1 MTLEDTD
8 GQSTR
13 QQEEFHMVRKILA
26 RVATAALISTALCTA
41 GAYAANTNKPA
52 AQTEVVAP
60 VADGKLVS
68 KIMGAAVYD
77 STADDATKIGDV
89 NDIVL
94 DKNGNAKFVVIGVG
108 GFLGVGEKN
117 VAYDFSKLE
126 WVNKKGDGWLVA
138 KTTKDELKDQPN
150 FDTKAYDTAAAST
163 AQTTNSTADTQ
174 ATNTKTDTTATSSID
189 KSTLTQMPSDKI
201 SAANLIGT
209 NVYGADDAKVGE
221 IGDVI
226 LTGDKKVDTIIVDV
240 GGFLGIG
247 EKKVAVGMEN
257 LKFMTDK
264 NGNRYLYTNFTKDQL
279 EAQTAY
285 DKATYAQNR
294 DKQRIIVNK

>member
-1 MTLEDTD
+1 
-8 GQSTR
+8 
-13 QQEEFHMVRKILA
+13 MVRKILA
-26 RVATAALISTALCTA
+26 TAATAVLMSTALCTA
-41 GAYAANTNKPA
+41 GAHAANTSKPTT
-52 AQTEVVAP
+52 QTEVVAP
-60 VADGKLVS
+60 VTDGKLVS

-94 DKNGNAKFVVIGVG
+94 DKDGNAKLVVIGVG

-126 WVNKKGDGWLVA
+126 WVNKNGDRWLVA
-138 KTTKDELKDQPN
+138 KTTKDELNAQPN
-150 FDTKAYDTAAAST
+150 FDTKVYDTAAAPT
-163 AQTTNSTADTQ
+163 AQTTNSQ
-174 ATNTKTDTTATSSID
+174 AANGKTDTTSTASID
-189 KSTLTQMPSDKI
+189 KSSLTDMPSDKI

-209 NVYGADDAKVGE
+209 NVYGADDAKIGE

-285 DKATYAQNR
+285 DKASYAQNR

>member
-1 MTLEDTD
+1 MI
-8 GQSTR
+8 
-13 QQEEFHMVRKILA
+13 RKILA
-26 RVATAALISTALCTA
+26 TAATAALMSAALCTA
-41 GAYAANTNKPA
+41 GAHAANTSNPA
-52 AQTEVVAP
+52 TQTEVVAP
-60 VADGKLVS
+60 VTDGKLVS

-94 DKNGNAKFVVIGVG
+94 DKDGNAKLVVIGVG

-126 WVNKKGDGWLVA
+126 WVNKKGDRWLVA
-138 KTTKDELKDQPN
+138 KTTKDELKAQPN
-150 FDTKAYDTAAAST
+150 FDTKPYDTAAAPT
-163 AQTTNSTADTQ
+163 AQTTNGQ
-174 ATNTKTDTTATSSID
+174 AANGKTDTTSTASID
-189 KSTLTQMPSDKI
+189 KSSLTEMPSDKI

-226 LTGDKKVDTIIVDV
+226 LTGDKKVDAIIVDV

-247 EKKVAVGMEN
+247 EKKVAVAMEN

-264 NGNRYLYTNFTKDQL
+264 YGNRYLYTNFTKDQL

>member
-1 MTLEDTD
+1 MI
-8 GQSTR
+8 
-13 QQEEFHMVRKILA
+13 RKMLA
-26 RVATAALISTALCTA
+26 AAATAALMSTALCTA
-41 GAYAANTNKPA
+41 GALAANSSKPA

-60 VADGKLVS
+60 VSDGKLVS

-77 STADDATKIGDV
+77 SNADDATKIGNV

-94 DKNGNAKFVVIGVG
+94 DKDGNAKLVVIGVG

-117 VAYDFSKLE
+117 VAYDFNKLE
-126 WVNKKGDGWLVA
+126 WVNKKGDRWLVA
-138 KTTKDELKDQPN
+138 KTTKDELKAQPS
-150 FDTKAYDTAAAST
+150 FDTKAYDTAAAPTQPTNNT
-163 AQTTNSTADTQ
+163 ATTQ
-174 ATNTKTDTTATSSID
+174 AAAGKTDTTSTASID
-189 KSTLTQMPSDKI
+189 KTTLTEMPSDKI

-209 NVYGADDAKVGE
+209 KVYGADDAKVGE

-226 LTGDKKVDTIIVDV
+226 LTGDKKVDSIVVDV

-247 EKKVAVGMEN
+247 QKKVAVGMEN

>member
-1 MTLEDTD
+1 
-8 GQSTR
+8 
-13 QQEEFHMVRKILA
+13 MVRKILA
-26 RVATAALISTALCTA
+26 TVATGALITTALCTA
-41 GAYAANTNKPA
+41 GAHAANTSKPA

-60 VADGKLVS
+60 VTDGKLVS

-77 STADDATKIGDV
+77 SSADNATKIGDV
-89 NDIVL
+89 KDIVL
-94 DKNGNAKFVVIGVG
+94 DKDGNAKLVVIGVG

-117 VAYDFSKLE
+117 VAYDFNKLE
-126 WVNKKGDGWLVA
+126 WVNKKGDRWLVA
-138 KTTKDELKDQPN
+138 KTTKDELIAQPI
-150 FDTKAYDTAAAST
+150 FDTKVYDTAAPST
-163 AQTTNSTADTQ
+163 AQPTNNTAATQ
-174 ATNTKTDTTATSSID
+174 AANTKTDRTATASID
-189 KSTLTQMPSDKI
+189 KTTLTEMPSDKI

-226 LTGDKKVDTIIVDV
+226 LTGDKKVDSIIVDV

-257 LKFMTDK
+257 LKLMTDK

-279 EAQTAY
+279 EAQVAY

-294 DKQRIIVNK
+294 DKQRIIINK

>member
-1 MTLEDTD
+1 MI
-8 GQSTR
+8 
-13 QQEEFHMVRKILA
+13 RKILA
-26 RVATAALISTALCTA
+26 AAATAALMSTALCTA
-41 GAYAANTNKPA
+41 GAHAANPSNPA
-52 AQTEVVAP
+52 TQTEVVAA
-60 VADGKLVS
+60 VTDGKLVS

-94 DKNGNAKFVVIGVG
+94 DKDGNAKLVVIGVG

-117 VAYDFSKLE
+117 VAYDFSKLQ
-126 WVNKKGDGWLVA
+126 WVNKKGDRWLVA
-138 KTTKDELKDQPN
+138 KTTKDELKAQPN
-150 FDTKAYDTAAAST
+150 FDTKAYDTAAAPT
-163 AQTTNSTADTQ
+163 AQTTNGQ
-174 ATNTKTDTTATSSID
+174 AANGKTDTTSTASID
-189 KSTLTQMPSDKI
+189 KSSLTEMPSDKI

-226 LTGDKKVDTIIVDV
+226 LTGDKKVDAIIVDV

-247 EKKVAVGMEN
+247 EKKVAVAMEN

>member
-1 MTLEDTD
+1 MI
-8 GQSTR
+8 
-13 QQEEFHMVRKILA
+13 RKILTS
-26 RVATAALISTALCTA
+26 VATAALMSTALCTT
-41 GAYAANTNKPA
+41 GAHAANTSKSA

-60 VADGKLVS
+60 VTDGKLVS

-94 DKNGNAKFVVIGVG
+94 DKDGNAKLVVIGVG

-117 VAYDFSKLE
+117 VAYDFNKLE
-126 WVNKKGDGWLVA
+126 WVNKKGDRWLVA
-138 KTTKDELKDQPN
+138 KTTKDELKTQPN
-150 FDTKAYDTAAAST
+150 FDTTAYDTAAAST
-163 AQTTNSTADTQ
+163 AQPTNSTASTQ
-174 ATNTKTDTTATSSID
+174 ATTPKPDTTATASID
-189 KSTLTQMPSDKI
+189 KTTLTEMPSDKI
-201 SAANLIGT
+201 SAANLMGT

-226 LTGDKKVDTIIVDV
+226 LTGDKKVDSIIVDV

-294 DKQRIIVNK
+294 DSQRIIIKK

>member
-1 MTLEDTD
+1 MIP
-8 GQSTR
+8 
-13 QQEEFHMVRKILA
+13 KILVTA
-26 RVATAALISTALCTA
+26 ATAALLSTALCTA
-41 GAYAANTNKPA
+41 GAYAEDKTKPA
-52 AQTEVVAP
+52 SQAAVVAP
-60 VADGKLVS
+60 VTDGSLVS
-68 KIMGAAVYD
+68 KIMGATVYD
-77 STADDATKIGDV
+77 STADDATKIGKV

-94 DKNGNAKFVVIGVG
+94 DKGGKAKLIVIGVG
-108 GFLGVGEKN
+108 GVLGVGEKN
-117 VAYDFSKLE
+117 VAYDFNKIE
-126 WVNKKGDGWLVA
+126 WVDKKGERWLVA
-138 KTTKDELKDQPN
+138 KTTKEELQAQPN
-150 FDTKAYDTAAAST
+150 FDIKAYETASASNNTQPAAST
-163 AQTTNSTADTQ
+163 ANQTAP
-174 ATNTKTDTTATSSID
+174 AKTDQTATASID
-189 KSTLTQMPSDKI
+189 KSTLTAMPSDKI

-226 LTGDKKVDTIIVDV
+226 LTGDKKVDAIIVDV

-285 DKATYAQNR
+285 DKGTYAQNR
-294 DKQRIIVNK
+294 DKQRIIVKQ

>member
-1 MTLEDTD
+1 MI
-8 GQSTR
+8 R
-13 QQEEFHMVRKILA
+13 NVLA
-26 RVATAALISTALCTA
+26 TAATAALMSTALCTA
-41 GAYAANTNKPA
+41 GAYAANASKPA
-52 AQTEVVAP
+52 TQTQVVAP
-60 VADGKLVS
+60 VTDGKLVS

-77 STADDATKIGDV
+77 SSADDATKIGDV
-89 NDIVL
+89 KDIVL
-94 DKNGNAKFVVIGVG
+94 DKDGSAKFVVIGVG
-108 GFLGVGEKN
+108 GFLGVAEKN

-126 WVNKKGDGWLVA
+126 WVNKKGGLWLVA
-138 KTTKDELKDQPN
+138 KTTKDELNAKPD
-150 FDTKAYDTAAAST
+150 FDTKAYDTAATST
-163 AQTTNSTADTQ
+163 TQPTDSTADSQ
-174 ATNTKTDTTATSSID
+174 AANGKTDTTATASID
-189 KSTLTQMPSDKI
+189 KSSLTQMPSDKI

-226 LTGDKKVDTIIVDV
+226 LTGDKTVDSIIVDV

-257 LKFMTDK
+257 LKFMIDK

-279 EAQTAY
+279 EAQTTY

>member
-1 MTLEDTD
+1 
-8 GQSTR
+8 
-13 QQEEFHMVRKILA
+13 MVRKILA
-26 RVATAALISTALCTA
+26 TVATAALMSTVLCTA
-41 GAYAANTNKPA
+41 GAYAANTAKPA

-60 VADGKLVS
+60 VTDGKLVS

-94 DKNGNAKFVVIGVG
+94 DKNGNAKLVVIGVG

-117 VAYDFSKLE
+117 VAYDFNKLE
-126 WVNKKGDGWLVA
+126 WINKNGDRWLVA
-138 KTTKDELKDQPN
+138 KTTKDELNAQPN
-150 FDTKAYDTAAAST
+150 FDTTAYDPAAAST
-163 AQTTNSTADTQ
+163 TQPTKSTADTQ
-174 ATNTKTDTTATSSID
+174 ATTAKTDTTATASID
-189 KSTLTQMPSDKI
+189 KSSLTEMPSDKI

-226 LTGDKKVDTIIVDV
+226 LTGDKKVDSIIVDV

-264 NGNRYLYTNFTKDQL
+264 NGNRYLYTNFTKEQL

-294 DKQRIIVNK
+294 DKQRIVISK

>member
-1 MTLEDTD
+1 
-8 GQSTR
+8 
-13 QQEEFHMVRKILA
+13 MVRKILA
-26 RVATAALISTALCTA
+26 TAATAALMSTALCTA
-41 GAYAANTNKPA
+41 GAHAANTSNPA
-52 AQTEVVAP
+52 TQAEAVVP
-60 VADGKLVS
+60 VTDGKLVS

-94 DKNGNAKFVVIGVG
+94 DKDGNAKLVVIGVG

-126 WVNKKGDGWLVA
+126 WVNKKGDRWLVA
-138 KTTKDELKDQPN
+138 KTTKDELKAQPN
-150 FDTKAYDTAAAST
+150 FDTKAYDNAAAPT
-163 AQTTNSTADTQ
+163 AQTTNSQ
-174 ATNTKTDTTATSSID
+174 AANGKTDAISTASID
-189 KSTLTQMPSDKI
+189 KSSLTEMPSDKI

-226 LTGDKKVDTIIVDV
+226 LTGDKKVDAIIVDA

-264 NGNRYLYTNFTKDQL
+264 NGSGYLYTNFTKDQL

>member
-1 MTLEDTD
+1 MI
-8 GQSTR
+8 
-13 QQEEFHMVRKILA
+13 RKILVTA
-26 RVATAALISTALCTA
+26 ATAALLSTALCTA
-41 GAYAANTNKPA
+41 GAYAEDKTKPA
-52 AQTEVVAP
+52 SQAAVVAP
-60 VADGKLVS
+60 VTDGSLVS

-94 DKNGNAKFVVIGVG
+94 DKGGKAKLIVIGVG

-117 VAYDFSKLE
+117 VAYDFGKIE
-126 WVNKKGDGWLVA
+126 WVDKKGERRIVA
-138 KTTKDELKDQPN
+138 KTTKEELQAQPN
-150 FDTKAYDTAAAST
+150 FDTKAYETASNNTQPAAST
-163 AQTTNSTADTQ
+163 ANQTAP
-174 ATNTKTDTTATSSID
+174 AKTDQTATASID
-189 KSTLTQMPSDKI
+189 KSALTDVPSDKI
-201 SAANLIGT
+201 SAAELIGT
-209 NVYGADDAKVGE
+209 RVYGADDAKVGE

-226 LTGDKKVDTIIVDV
+226 LTGDKKVDAIIVDV

-285 DKATYAQNR
+285 DKGTYAQNR
-294 DKQRIIVNK
+294 DKQRIVVKQ

>member
-1 MTLEDTD
+1 
-8 GQSTR
+8 
-13 QQEEFHMVRKILA
+13 MVRKILA
-26 RVATAALISTALCTA
+26 TAATAALMSTALCTA
-41 GAYAANTNKPA
+41 GAHAANTSNPA

-94 DKNGNAKFVVIGVG
+94 DKDGNAKLVVIGVG

-126 WVNKKGDGWLVA
+126 WVTKKGDRWLVA
-138 KTTKDELKDQPN
+138 KTTKDELKAQPN
-150 FDTKAYDTAAAST
+150 FDTKAYDTAAAPT
-163 AQTTNSTADTQ
+163 AQTTNSQ
-174 ATNTKTDTTATSSID
+174 AANGKIDTTSTASID
-189 KSTLTQMPSDKI
+189 KSSLTEMPSDKI

-226 LTGDKKVDTIIVDV
+226 LTGDKKVDAIIVDV

-247 EKKVAVGMEN
+247 EKKVAVAMEN

>member
-1 MTLEDTD
+1 MIP
-8 GQSTR
+8 
-13 QQEEFHMVRKILA
+13 KIIA
-26 RVATAALISTALCTA
+26 TAATAALLSTALCPT
-41 GAYAANTNKPA
+41 GALAEDKTKPPSQAAI
-52 AQTEVVAP
+52 VAP
-60 VADGKLVS
+60 VTDGSLVT

-89 NDIVL
+89 KDIVL
-94 DKNGNAKFVVIGVG
+94 DKDGKAKLIVIGVG

-117 VAYDFSKLE
+117 VAYDFSKIE
-126 WVNKKGDGWLVA
+126 WINKKGERWLVA
-138 KTTKDELKDQPN
+138 KTTKQELEAQPN
-150 FDTKAYDTAAAST
+150 FDAEAYDTASASAGT
-163 AQTTNSTADTQ
+163 RP
-174 ATNTKTDTTATSSID
+174 ATNTAGQTAPAKTDQTATASID
-189 KSTLTQMPSDKI
+189 KSTLTEMPSDKF

-226 LTGDKKVDTIIVDV
+226 LTGDKKVDAIIVDV
-240 GGFLGIG
+240 GGFLGVG

-257 LKFMTDK
+257 LKFMTDR
-264 NGNRYLYTNFTKDQL
+264 NGKRYLYTNLTKDQL

-285 DKATYAQNR
+285 DKGTYAQNR

>member
-1 MTLEDTD
+1 MI
-8 GQSTR
+8 
-13 QQEEFHMVRKILA
+13 RKILA
-26 RVATAALISTALCTA
+26 TAATAALISTAFYAA
-41 GAYAANTNKPA
+41 GAHAANTPA
-52 AQTEVVAP
+52 TQTAIVAP
-60 VADGKLVS
+60 VTDGNLVS

-89 NDIVL
+89 KDIVL
-94 DKNGNAKFVVIGVG
+94 GKDGKARLVIIGVG

-126 WVNKKGDGWLVA
+126 WINKKGDRWLVA
-138 KTTKDELKDQPN
+138 KTTKEELQAQPN
-150 FDTKAYDTAAAST
+150 FDANAYDTASAPTT
-163 AQTTNSTADTQ
+163 AQPTEGQTAL
-174 ATNTKTDTTATSSID
+174 AKTDKTATASID
-189 KSTLTQMPSDKI
+189 KSSLTEMPSDKI

-209 NVYGADDAKVGE
+209 NVYGADDAKVGD

-247 EKKVAVGMEN
+247 KKEVAIGMEN
-257 LKFMTDK
+257 LRFMTDK
-264 NGNRYLYTNFTKDQL
+264 NGNRYLYTNFTKEQL
-279 EAQTAY
+279 KAQVAY

-294 DKQRIIVNK
+294 DKQRIIINK

>member
-1 MTLEDTD
+1 MI
-8 GQSTR
+8 
-13 QQEEFHMVRKILA
+13 RKILA
-26 RVATAALISTALCTA
+26 TAATAALMSTALCTA
-41 GAYAANTNKPA
+41 GAHAANTSNPA
-52 AQTEVVAP
+52 TQTEVVAA
-60 VADGKLVS
+60 VTGGKLVS

-94 DKNGNAKFVVIGVG
+94 DKDGNAKLVVIGVG

-126 WVNKKGDGWLVA
+126 WVNKKGDRWLVA
-138 KTTKDELKDQPN
+138 KTTKDELKAQPN
-150 FDTKAYDTAAAST
+150 FDTKAYDTAAAPT
-163 AQTTNSTADTQ
+163 AQTTNSQ
-174 ATNTKTDTTATSSID
+174 AANGKTDTTSTASID
-189 KSTLTQMPSDKI
+189 KSSLTEMPSDKI

-226 LTGDKKVDTIIVDV
+226 LTGDKKVDAIIVDV

-247 EKKVAVGMEN
+247 EKKVAVAMEN

>member
-1 MTLEDTD
+1 MTLGNAD

-26 RVATAALISTALCTA
+26 TVATAALMSTALCTA
-41 GAYAANTNKPA
+41 GAYAANKPA

-60 VADGKLVS
+60 VTDGKLVS

-77 STADDATKIGDV
+77 STADDAAKIGDV

-94 DKNGNAKFVVIGVG
+94 DKNGNAKLVVIGVG
-108 GFLGVGEKN
+108 GFLGMGEKN

-126 WVNKKGDGWLVA
+126 WVNKKGDRWLVA
-138 KTTKDELKDQPN
+138 KTTKDELKAQPN

-163 AQTTNSTADTQ
+163 TQTTNNTADTK
-174 ATNTKTDTTATSSID
+174 ATTSKTDTTATASID
-189 KSTLTQMPSDKI
+189 KSTLTEMPSDKI

-294 DKQRIIVNK
+294 DKQRIIINK

>member
-1 MTLEDTD
+1 MI
-8 GQSTR
+8 
-13 QQEEFHMVRKILA
+13 RKILA
-26 RVATAALISTALCTA
+26 TAATAALISTAFYAA
-41 GAYAANTNKPA
+41 GAHAANTPA
-52 AQTEVVAP
+52 TQTAIVAP
-60 VADGKLVS
+60 VTDGNLVS

-89 NDIVL
+89 KDIVL
-94 DKNGNAKFVVIGVG
+94 GKDGKARLVIIGVG

-126 WVNKKGDGWLVA
+126 WINKKGDRWLVA
-138 KTTKDELKDQPN
+138 KTTKEELQAQPN
-150 FDTKAYDTAAAST
+150 FDTKAYDAASASTT
-163 AQTTNSTADTQ
+163 AQPTGDGQTAP
-174 ATNTKTDTTATSSID
+174 AKTDKTATASID
-189 KSTLTQMPSDKI
+189 KSSLTEMPSDKI

-209 NVYGADDAKVGE
+209 NVYGADDAKVGD

-226 LTGDKKVDTIIVDV
+226 LTGDKKVDAIIVDV

-247 EKKVAVGMEN
+247 KKEVAIGMEN

-264 NGNRYLYTNFTKDQL
+264 NGNRYLYTDFTKEQL
-279 EAQTAY
+279 KTQAAY

-294 DKQRIIVNK
+294 DKQRIIINK

>member
-1 MTLEDTD
+1 MIGKVL
-8 GQSTR
+8 
-13 QQEEFHMVRKILA
+13 
-26 RVATAALISTALCTA
+26 ATAATVALMSTALCTA
-41 GAYAANTNKPA
+41 GAYAANASKPA
-52 AQTEVVAP
+52 TQAQVVAP
-60 VADGKLVS
+60 VTDGKLVS

-77 STADDATKIGDV
+77 SNADDATKIGDV
-89 NDIVL
+89 KDIVL
-94 DKNGNAKFVVIGVG
+94 DKDGNAKLVVIGVG

-126 WVNKKGDGWLVA
+126 WVNKKGDRWLVA
-138 KTTKDELKDQPN
+138 KTTKDELKAQPN
-150 FDTKAYDTAAAST
+150 FDTKSYDTATAST
-163 AQTTNSTADTQ
+163 TLPANSTADAQ
-174 ATNTKTDTTATSSID
+174 AANTKTDTTATASID
-189 KSTLTQMPSDKI
+189 KTTLTQMPSDKI
-201 SAANLIGT
+201 SAADLIGT

-226 LTGDKKVDTIIVDV
+226 LTGDKKVDSIIVDV

-257 LKFMTDK
+257 LKFMIDK

-294 DKQRIIVNK
+294 DKQRIIVSK

>member
-1 MTLEDTD
+1 MI
-8 GQSTR
+8 
-13 QQEEFHMVRKILA
+13 RKIL
-26 RVATAALISTALCTA
+26 VTGATAALLSTALCTVQ
-41 GAYAANTNKPA
+41 AYAEDKTKPA
-52 AQTEVVAP
+52 SQAAVVAP
-60 VADGKLVS
+60 VTDGSLVS
-68 KIMGAAVYD
+68 KIMGVAVYD

-94 DKNGNAKFVVIGVG
+94 DKDGKAKLIVIGVG

-117 VAYDFSKLE
+117 VAYDFNKIE
-126 WVNKKGDGWLVA
+126 WVNKKGERWLVA
-138 KTTKDELKDQPN
+138 KTTKEELQAQPN
-150 FDTKAYDTAAAST
+150 FDTKAYDTANTQPATDT
-163 AQTTNSTADTQ
+163 ANQTAP
-174 ATNTKTDTTATSSID
+174 AKTDQTATGSVD
-189 KSTLTQMPSDKI
+189 KSTLTAMPSEKI

-226 LTGDKKVDTIIVDV
+226 LTGDKKVDAIIVDV

-285 DKATYAQNR
+285 DKGTYAQNR
-294 DKQRIIVNK
+294 DKQRIIVKQ

>member
-1 MTLEDTD
+1 
-8 GQSTR
+8 
-13 QQEEFHMVRKILA
+13 MVRKLLA
-26 RVATAALISTALCTA
+26 TAATAALMSTALCTA
-41 GAYAANTNKPA
+41 GAHAANTNKPA
-52 AQTEVVAP
+52 TQTGVVAP
-60 VADGKLVS
+60 VTDGKLVS

-77 STADDATKIGDV
+77 STADDATKIGNV

-94 DKNGNAKFVVIGVG
+94 DKDGNAKLVVIGVG

-117 VAYDFSKLE
+117 VAYDFGKLE
-126 WVNKKGDGWLVA
+126 WVNKKGDLWLVA
-138 KTTKDELKDQPN
+138 KTTKDELKAQPN
-150 FDTKAYDTAAAST
+150 FDTKAYDSAAAST
-163 AQTTNSTADTQ
+163 TQPTNSQAADG
-174 ATNTKTDTTATSSID
+174 KTDTTATASID
-189 KSTLTQMPSDKI
+189 KSTLTEMPSDKI

-226 LTGDKKVDTIIVDV
+226 LTGDKKVDSIIVDV

>member
-1 MTLEDTD
+1 MI
-8 GQSTR
+8 
-13 QQEEFHMVRKILA
+13 RKILA
-26 RVATAALISTALCTA
+26 TAATAALMSTALCTA
-41 GAYAANTNKPA
+41 GAHAANASKPA

-60 VADGKLVS
+60 VTDGKLVS

-77 STADDATKIGDV
+77 SNADNATKIGDV

-94 DKNGNAKFVVIGVG
+94 DKDGNAKLVVIGVG

-117 VAYDFSKLE
+117 VAYDFNKLE
-126 WVNKKGDGWLVA
+126 WVNKNGDRWLVA
-138 KTTKDELKDQPN
+138 KTTKDELTAQPN
-150 FDTKAYDTAAAST
+150 FDTKAYDTAAA
-163 AQTTNSTADTQ
+163 QPTNNTADTQ
-174 ATNTKTDTTATSSID
+174 AAAGKTDTTSTASID
-189 KSTLTQMPSDKI
+189 KTSLTEMPSDKI

-226 LTGDKKVDTIIVDV
+226 LTGDKKVDSIVVDV

-264 NGNRYLYTNFTKDQL
+264 TGNRYLYTNFTKDQL

-294 DKQRIIVNK
+294 DKQRIIVTK

>member
-1 MTLEDTD
+1 M
-8 GQSTR
+8 
-13 QQEEFHMVRKILA
+13 MRKILTTI
-26 RVATAALISTALCTA
+26 ATAALMSTAFCTA
-41 GAYAANTNKPA
+41 GAQAANTSKPA
-52 AQTEVVAP
+52 TQTEAVAP
-60 VADGKLVS
+60 VIDGKLVS

-77 STADDATKIGDV
+77 SSADDATKIGDV

-94 DKNGNAKFVVIGVG
+94 DKDGNAKLVVIGVG

-117 VAYDFSKLE
+117 VAYDFNKLE
-126 WVNKKGDGWLVA
+126 WINKKGDRWLVA
-138 KTTKDELKDQPN
+138 KTTKDELKAQPN
-150 FDTKAYDTAAAST
+150 FDTKAYNTAAIPT
-163 AQTTNSTADTQ
+163 AQPTNSMADSQ
-174 ATNTKTDTTATSSID
+174 AANGKTDTTATASID
-189 KSTLTQMPSDKI
+189 KSTLTEMPSDKI

-226 LTGDKKVDTIIVDV
+226 LTGDKKVDSIIVDV

-247 EKKVAVGMEN
+247 EKEVAVGMEN

>member
-1 MTLEDTD
+1 MM
-8 GQSTR
+8 R
-13 QQEEFHMVRKILA
+13 MILT
-26 RVATAALISTALCTA
+26 TAAMAALMTTAVCTA
-41 GAYAANTNKPA
+41 GAQAADTSKPA

-60 VADGKLVS
+60 VTDGKLVS
-68 KIMGAAVYD
+68 KIMGAAVYN

-89 NDIVL
+89 KDIVL
-94 DKNGNAKFVVIGVG
+94 DKDGNAKLVVIGVG

-117 VAYDFSKLE
+117 VAYDFNKLE
-126 WVNKKGDGWLVA
+126 WINKKGDRWLVA
-138 KTTKDELKDQPN
+138 KTTKDELKAQPN
-150 FDTKAYDTAAAST
+150 FDTKAYDTAAAQM
-163 AQTTNSTADTQ
+163 AQPAENQ
-174 ATNTKTDTTATSSID
+174 AASEQTDTTATTSID
-189 KSTLTQMPSDKI
+189 KSTLTAMPSDKI

-226 LTGDKKVDTIIVDV
+226 LTGDKKVDTVIVDV

-247 EKKVAVGMEN
+247 EKEVAVGMEN

-264 NGNRYLYTNFTKDQL
+264 NGNRYLYTNFTKDRL
-279 EAQTAY
+279 EAQPAY
-285 DKATYAQNR
+285 NKATYAQNR

>member
-1 MTLEDTD
+1 MI
-8 GQSTR
+8 
-13 QQEEFHMVRKILA
+13 RKVLA
-26 RVATAALISTALCTA
+26 TAATAALMSTALCMA
-41 GAYAANTNKPA
+41 GAYAANASKPA
-52 AQTEVVAP
+52 TQTQVVAP
-60 VADGKLVS
+60 VTDGKLVS
-68 KIMGAAVYD
+68 KIMGAAVYG
-77 STADDATKIGDV
+77 SNADDATKIGDV
-89 NDIVL
+89 KDIVL
-94 DKNGNAKFVVIGVG
+94 DKDGNAKFVVIGVG

-117 VAYDFSKLE
+117 VAYDFSQLE
-126 WVNKKGDGWLVA
+126 WVNKKGDRWLVA
-138 KTTKDELKDQPN
+138 KTTKDELKAQPN
-150 FDTKAYDTAAAST
+150 FDTKPYDTVATST
-163 AQTTNSTADTQ
+163 TQPANSTADTQ
-174 ATNTKTDTTATSSID
+174 AANTETDTTATASID
-189 KSTLTQMPSDKI
+189 KTTLTQMPSDKI

-226 LTGDKKVDTIIVDV
+226 LTGDKKVDSVIVDV

-257 LKFMTDK
+257 LKFMIDK

>member
-1 MTLEDTD
+1 
-8 GQSTR
+8 
-13 QQEEFHMVRKILA
+13 MVRKILA
-26 RVATAALISTALCTA
+26 TVATAALMSTALCI
-41 GAYAANTNKPA
+41 GGGHAANTGKLA
-52 AQTEVVAP
+52 THTEVVAP
-60 VADGKLVS
+60 VTDGKLVS

-94 DKNGNAKFVVIGVG
+94 DKDGKAKLVVIGVG
-108 GFLGVGEKN
+108 GFLGVGGKN
-117 VAYDFSKLE
+117 VAYDFNRLE
-126 WVNKKGDGWLVA
+126 WINKKGDRWLVA
-138 KTTKDELKDQPN
+138 KTTKDELKAQPN
-150 FDTKAYDTAAAST
+150 FDTKAYDSAGAST
-163 AQTTNSTADTQ
+163 AQPTSTDSQ
-174 ATNTKTDTTATSSID
+174 AATSKTDTTLTASID
-189 KSTLTQMPSDKI
+189 KSTLTEMPSDKI

-226 LTGDKKVDTIIVDV
+226 LTGDKKVDSIIVDV

-279 EAQTAY
+279 KAQTSY

>member
-1 MTLEDTD
+1 MADTD

-13 QQEEFHMVRKILA
+13 QQEEFHMVRKILTT
-26 RVATAALISTALCTA
+26 VATAALMSTAICTA
-41 GAYAANTNKPA
+41 GAYAANTSKPA

-60 VADGKLVS
+60 VAEGKLVS

-94 DKNGNAKFVVIGVG
+94 DKDGNAKLVVIGVG

-117 VAYDFSKLE
+117 VAYDFGKLE
-126 WVNKKGDGWLVA
+126 WINKNGDRWLVA
-138 KTTKDELKDQPN
+138 KTTKDELKAQPN

-163 AQTTNSTADTQ
+163 VQPASTDSQ
-174 ATNTKTDTTATSSID
+174 AATSKTDTTPTASID
-189 KSTLTQMPSDKI
+189 KTTLTEMPSDKI

-226 LTGDKKVDTIIVDV
+226 LTGDKKVDSVIVDV

-257 LKFMTDK
+257 LKVMTDK

-279 EAQTAY
+279 KAQTSY

-294 DKQRIIVNK
+294 DKQRIILNK

>member
-1 MTLEDTD
+1 
-8 GQSTR
+8 
-13 QQEEFHMVRKILA
+13 MVRKILA
-26 RVATAALISTALCTA
+26 TAATAALMSTALCTA
-41 GAYAANTNKPA
+41 GAHAANTSNPA

-60 VADGKLVS
+60 VTDGKLVS

-94 DKNGNAKFVVIGVG
+94 DKDGKAKLVVIGVG

-126 WVNKKGDGWLVA
+126 WVNKKGDRWLVA
-138 KTTKDELKDQPN
+138 KTTKDELKAQPN
-150 FDTKAYDTAAAST
+150 FDTKAYDTAAAPT
-163 AQTTNSTADTQ
+163 AQTTNSQ
-174 ATNTKTDTTATSSID
+174 AANGKIDTTSTASID
-189 KSTLTQMPSDKI
+189 KSSLTEMPSDKI

-226 LTGDKKVDTIIVDV
+226 LTGDKKVDAIIVDV

-247 EKKVAVGMEN
+247 EKKVAVAMEN

>member
-1 MTLEDTD
+1 MI
-8 GQSTR
+8 
-13 QQEEFHMVRKILA
+13 RKILA
-26 RVATAALISTALCTA
+26 TAATAALISTALCTA
-41 GAYAANTNKPA
+41 GAYAEDKTKPA
-52 AQTEVVAP
+52 SQAAVVAP
-60 VADGKLVS
+60 VTDGSLVS

-94 DKNGNAKFVVIGVG
+94 DKDGKAKLIVIGVG

-117 VAYDFSKLE
+117 VAYDFSKIE
-126 WVNKKGDGWLVA
+126 WANKNGKRWLVA
-138 KTTKDELKDQPN
+138 KTTKEELQAQPN
-150 FDTKAYDTAAAST
+150 FDTKAYDTANAQPAAST
-163 AQTTNSTADTQ
+163 ATNQTAP
-174 ATNTKTDTTATSSID
+174 AKTDQTATASID
-189 KSTLTQMPSDKI
+189 KSALTEMPSDKI

-226 LTGDKKVDTIIVDV
+226 LTGDKKVDAVIMDV

-247 EKKVAVGMEN
+247 EKKVAIGMEN

-264 NGNRYLYTNFTKDQL
+264 NGKRYLYTNFTKDQL

-285 DKATYAQNR
+285 DKGTYAQNR
-294 DKQRIIVNK
+294 DKQRIIVKQ